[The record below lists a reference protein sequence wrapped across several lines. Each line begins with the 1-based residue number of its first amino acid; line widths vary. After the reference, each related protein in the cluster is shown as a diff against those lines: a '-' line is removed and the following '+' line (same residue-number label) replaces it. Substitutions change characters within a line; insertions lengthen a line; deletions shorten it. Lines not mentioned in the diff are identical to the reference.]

1 MPLPPSTRRFYN
13 GFCLDMVSSLMEAM
27 LASIVAATA
36 VTTVVLTIVVLT
48 PKPMNCTSDIIA
60 LVDTSLILHPFP
72 PLLVLLA
79 VVTLGHL

>member
-13 GFCLDMVSSLMEAM
+13 GFCLDMVFSLMEASV
-27 LASIVAATA
+27 ASIAAAIVVTTI
-36 VTTVVLTIVVLT
+36 VLTTVVPT

>member
-13 GFCLDMVSSLMEAM
+13 GFCLDMVFSLMEASV
-27 LASIVAATA
+27 ASIAAA
-36 VTTVVLTIVVLT
+36 IVVTTIVLTTVVLT
-48 PKPMNCTSDIIA
+48 PKPMNCTSDITA

-72 PLLVLLA
+72 PLLVLPA